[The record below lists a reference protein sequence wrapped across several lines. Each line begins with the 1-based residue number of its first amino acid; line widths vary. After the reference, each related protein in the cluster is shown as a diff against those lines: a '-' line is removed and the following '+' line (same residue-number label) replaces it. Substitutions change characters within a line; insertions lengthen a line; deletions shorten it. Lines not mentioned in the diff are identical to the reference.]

1 MQSTISTTESV
12 LFPSTSIVAGKTY
25 DWSFS
30 QIFLSLFASVK
41 TVDGLK
47 EHS

>member
-1 MQSTISTTESV
+1 MQSTISTTERV
-12 LFPSTSIVAGKTY
+12 VFPCTRIVAGKTY

-41 TVDGLK
+41 IVGGLK